1 MATTADAPPQK
12 SGCWEELDALYA
24 CATPK
29 HQFEAIYRIGEFD
42 DCRKLSAAM
51 WACMR
56 GGEARRRAE
65 AAEAE
70 ARRAVA
76 AAADGGRTD
85 EQKQQEQRMA
95 YELTLAEERKETLDA
110 RRSAAEQN
118 REVAALTQ
126 QLAALQA
133 DYVALQRAQQQ
144 LGADREALHDRY
156 NPTPQPS
163 P

>member
-65 AAEAE
+65 AAAAGGDEVSAPTAPPVWE
-70 ARRAVA
+70 LKATPRWEYDGGAAGAPA
-76 AAADGGRTD
+76 AASPADAAPESPRRRGLFRW
-85 EQKQQEQRMA
+85 
-95 YELTLAEERKETLDA
+95 LTT
-110 RRSAAEQN
+110 
-118 REVAALTQ
+118 
-126 QLAALQA
+126 
-133 DYVALQRAQQQ
+133 
-144 LGADREALHDRY
+144 GA
-156 NPTPQPS
+156 PPPK
-163 P
+163 